1 MAEAVRREIC
11 GLRTGQNEVSGR
23 VCVDARGVVEPSPA
37 SLGESG
43 I

>member
-23 VCVDARGVVEPSPA
+23 VRVDALGVVEPSPA